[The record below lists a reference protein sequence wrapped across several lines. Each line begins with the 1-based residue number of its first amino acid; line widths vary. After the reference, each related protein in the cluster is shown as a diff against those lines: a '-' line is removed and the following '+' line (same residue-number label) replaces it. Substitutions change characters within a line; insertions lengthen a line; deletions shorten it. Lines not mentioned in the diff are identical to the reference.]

1 MERSE
6 IREQTH
12 GNDARISRSRIALR
26 SMRATERAHTLAR
39 KHSSQCQTAL
49 FGNSQR
55 CAGPGR
61 RSFALW
67 RTGLRH
73 FLSQLPK
80 RERSAEKALVR
91 NAAPRRACEARTGRL
106 RDVPPPLAIGA
117 RRPSALHRGCYDR
130 VDPLVAGVARG
141 QVTSPPAGA
150 APASAFRM
158 SPEDASKTRR
168 DD

>member
-6 IREQTH
+6 IRVRTLR

-49 FGNSQR
+49 GDFRQR

-67 RTGLRH
+67 RTGMRH

-80 RERSAEKALVR
+80 RERLPGARARKEGERSAEKALVR
-91 NAAPRRACEARTGRL
+91 NAAPRRACEARSGTF
-106 RDVPPPLAIGA
+106 A
-117 RRPSALHRGCYDR
+117 RRPPAPCDRGE
-130 VDPLVAGVARG
+130 
-141 QVTSPPAGA
+141 
-150 APASAFRM
+150 APFG
-158 SPEDASKTRR
+158 
-168 DD
+168 